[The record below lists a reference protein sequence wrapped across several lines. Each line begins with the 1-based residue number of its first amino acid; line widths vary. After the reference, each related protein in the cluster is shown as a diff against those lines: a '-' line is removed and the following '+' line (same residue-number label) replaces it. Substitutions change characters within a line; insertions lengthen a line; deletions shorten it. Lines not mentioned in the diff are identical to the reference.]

1 MEKIPELVDESSLHP
16 DSQRA
21 LDLLASMG
29 ALHRRKAADYGSNED
44 PFLNYEWAAAVLDV
58 PGWKGAVM
66 RLFEKM
72 ARLRTMVVK
81 GELQNEQM
89 EELMGDIALIS
100 AISYSMF
107 VRHKEGKKQTVTL
120 DEIGAFAMKEPL
132 E

>member
-1 MEKIPELVDESSLHP
+1 MENKPASVDEKPLHP

-29 ALHRRKAADYGSNED
+29 ALHRRKAADYGSDED
-44 PFLNYEWAAAVLDV
+44 PFLNYEWAASVLDV
-58 PGWKGAVM
+58 PGWKGASM

-72 ARLRTMVVK
+72 VRLRTMILK

-89 EELMGDIALIS
+89 RELMGDIVLIS
-100 AISYSMF
+100 AIVYSMF

-120 DEIGAFAMKEPL
+120 DEINAFATEESLP
-132 E
+132 